1 MEAFIAA
8 AACGVIIGLFSG
20 LLGIGGGTVMVPVF
34 RLGFGMSAIG
44 ATATSLFTIIPTSIS
59 GCITHIRNKTCIPKV
74 GIITGIA
81 GAVCSP
87 LGVYLASI
95 SPAWAIMLAAALIIG
110 YSAFTMIRKAMRM
123 PKPSTSALSTKVT
136 LRSWRKAF
144 SSHGK
149 EGEGAT
155 SGASYAAGENGVTA
169 SGAAASGAAA
179 ATLGAGVHAAGS
191 AGAVASEEPDEG
203 NIRMVSAA
211 DATNSK
217 VNALP
222 NLSLKKLAIAVPIG
236 MVAGLASGYVGVGGG
251 FIMVPLFLSVLG
263 ITMKHASGT
272 SLIAVVIL
280 AIPAVVAQGFLG
292 NIDYIAG
299 IAMAIGSI
307 PGAVLGAS
315 LVSILPERRMR
326 FIFGGFLFVAA
337 AVLMANEILP
347 LFFV

>member
-8 AACGVIIGLFSG
+8 AACGVVIGLFSG

-34 RLGFGMSAIG
+34 RLGFGMTAIG

-74 GIITGIA
+74 GIITGLA

-87 LGVYLASI
+87 FGVYLASI

-123 PKPSTSALSTKVT
+123 PKPSTSPLSIKVT
-136 LRSWRKAF
+136 LRSWKRAF
-144 SSHGK
+144 FSHEK
-149 EGEGAT
+149 E
-155 SGASYAAGENGVTA
+155 
-169 SGAAASGAAA
+169 
-179 ATLGAGVHAAGS
+179 
-191 AGAVASEEPDEG
+191 EESVV
-203 NIRMVSAA
+203 RMVSAA
-211 DATNSK
+211 DAAASK
-217 VNALP
+217 INALP
-222 NLSLKKLAIAVPIG
+222 NIPLKKLAIAIPIG
-236 MVAGLASGYVGVGGG
+236 MIAGLASGYVGVGGG

-280 AIPAVVAQGFLG
+280 AIPAVVTQGFLG
-292 NIDYIAG
+292 NIDYVAG